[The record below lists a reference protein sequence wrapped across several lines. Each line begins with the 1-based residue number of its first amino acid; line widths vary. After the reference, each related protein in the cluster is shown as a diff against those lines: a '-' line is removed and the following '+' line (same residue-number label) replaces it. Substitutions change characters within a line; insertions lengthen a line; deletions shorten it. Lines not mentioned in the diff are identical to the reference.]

1 LNSLE
6 LISVDTA
13 IYEKIKVVVLSR
25 NQGYVNQLN
34 QLPEPMQTAVSALSK
49 LSLEEQGQVIEL
61 VAEYRKLKGRQ
72 DQWKQFT
79 EVTPEVGF
87 VFGKPYSWSQFW
99 MERLL
104 GEPIDDLSRLP
115 YRQCH
120 WCGKAG
126 LRKNAKHFCNESCAE
141 AFRKWRD
148 NVRRVGKA
156 KPESVRIRYYLDKV
170 EALFEENR
178 PPELNPVAAEAYR
191 MASQWVQQLFYAG
204 VPAEDRDHPMLLQQ
218 EQALRNK
225 LTSKL
230 LKQYRQRRK
239 LDIQALSDTNV
250 TPDEMAYWYSPGSCW
265 NEESL
270 RMKPIKNRRLG

>member
-1 LNSLE
+1 LN
-6 LISVDTA
+6 TA
-13 IYEKIKVVVLSR
+13 IYEKIKNLVRSR
-25 NQGYVNQLN
+25 NQTYVDQLE
-34 QLPEPMQTAVSALSK
+34 QLPKPMQTAVSALSK
-49 LSLEEQGQVIEL
+49 LSLEEQAQVLEL
-61 VAEYRKLKGRQ
+61 VAQYRKLKGRQ
-72 DQWKQFT
+72 EQWKQFT
-79 EVTPEVGF
+79 EVTPKAGF
-87 VFGKPYSWSQFW
+87 VFGKPYSWPQFW
-99 MERLL
+99 LERLL
-104 GEPIDDLSRLP
+104 GDPIDDLSRLP

-120 WCGKAG
+120 WCGNRG

-156 KPESVRIRYYLDKV
+156 KPEPERLRYYLDKV

-178 PPELNPVAAEAYR
+178 PPELNSVAAEAYR
-191 MASQWVQQLFYAG
+191 LAGQLVQQRFHSVVL
-204 VPAEDRDHPMLLQQ
+204 AEDREHRMLLEQ
-218 EQALRNK
+218 EQALRHK

-250 TPDEMAYWYSPGSCW
+250 TPDEIAYWYSPSSCW

-270 RMKPIKNRRLG
+270 RMGH